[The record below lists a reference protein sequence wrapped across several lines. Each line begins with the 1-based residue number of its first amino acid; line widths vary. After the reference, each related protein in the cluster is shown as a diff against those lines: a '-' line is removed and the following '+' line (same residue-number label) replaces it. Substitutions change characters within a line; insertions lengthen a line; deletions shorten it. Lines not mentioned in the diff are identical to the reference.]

1 VLKAY
6 LCRGADCRKHSDT
19 DKLSKL
25 LDEEGVSWSRVR
37 CQKICKAPVV
47 GVEADGSVEWYAR
60 VRGKEGRRRLRKLL
74 QGTKAKA
81 LKGNRVQKRSGKL
94 R

>member
-6 LCRGADCRKHSDT
+6 LCRGSDCRKHSDSE
-19 DKLSKL
+19 KLGEL

-37 CQKICKAPVV
+37 CQKVCKAPVV
-47 GVEADGSVEWYAR
+47 GVETDGTVEWFAK

-74 QGTKAKA
+74 QGKKAKG